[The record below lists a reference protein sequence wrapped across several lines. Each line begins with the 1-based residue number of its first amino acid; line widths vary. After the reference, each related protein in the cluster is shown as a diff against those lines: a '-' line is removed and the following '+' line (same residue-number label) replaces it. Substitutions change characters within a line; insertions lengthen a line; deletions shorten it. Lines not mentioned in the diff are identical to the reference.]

1 MQRCWSPLRVWG
13 HVNMA
18 VVPKNYYSRLDAAFC
33 AAATAATAATATST
47 ASVDLSTP
55 KRTTYFSPP
64 LCFFFFPLTYFSLN
78 LQQYKKILK
87 LQKNYPTN
95 WRQMV
100 LTNELYMRS
109 HTHARTCTRIPMCDL
124 HLIVYF

>member
-33 AAATAATAATATST
+33 AAATAATAATATSA

-64 LCFFFFPLTYFSLN
+64 SHIFLSQFAAA
-78 LQQYKKILK
+78 
-87 LQKNYPTN
+87 QKNLKVAKKLAN
-95 WRQMV
+95 K
-100 LTNELYMRS
+100 LAANG
-109 HTHARTCTRIPMCDL
+109 
-124 HLIVYF
+124 FNK

>member
-18 VVPKNYYSRLDAAFC
+18 VVPKNYYSRFDAAFC
-33 AAATAATAATATST
+33 AAATAATAATATSA

-64 LCFFFFPLTYFSLN
+64 SLF
-78 LQQYKKILK
+78 LLLPSHIFLSQFAAA
-87 LQKNYPTN
+87 QKNLKVAKKLAN
-95 WRQMV
+95 K
-100 LTNELYMRS
+100 LAANG
-109 HTHARTCTRIPMCDL
+109 
-124 HLIVYF
+124 FNK

>member
-33 AAATAATAATATST
+33 AAATAATAATATSA

-55 KRTTYFSPP
+55 KRTTYFSSPP
-64 LCFFFFPLTYFSLN
+64 FFLLPSHIFLSQFATV
-78 LQQYKKILK
+78 
-87 LQKNYPTN
+87 QKNLKVAKKLPN
-95 WRQMV
+95 K
-100 LTNELYMRS
+100 LAANG
-109 HTHARTCTRIPMCDL
+109 
-124 HLIVYF
+124 FNK

>member
-33 AAATAATAATATST
+33 AAATAATAATATSA

-64 LCFFFFPLTYFSLN
+64 SLF
-78 LQQYKKILK
+78 LLLPSHIFLSQFAAA
-87 LQKNYPTN
+87 QKNLKVAKKTSQQIGGK
-95 WRQMV
+95 W
-100 LTNELYMRS
+100 
-109 HTHARTCTRIPMCDL
+109 
-124 HLIVYF
+124 F